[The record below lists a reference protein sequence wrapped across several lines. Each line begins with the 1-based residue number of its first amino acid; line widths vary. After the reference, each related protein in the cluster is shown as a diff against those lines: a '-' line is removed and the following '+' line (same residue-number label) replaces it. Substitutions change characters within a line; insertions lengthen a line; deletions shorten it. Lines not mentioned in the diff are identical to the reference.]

1 MEMMRKKALLMGL
14 KVCEVPA
21 YGNCLPESIAL
32 QRNKFHDTP
41 QLDHVSVRA
50 DVVAWLRVNRE
61 FPYQGKTLFDHLD
74 IGFHKSWE
82 VPCPS
87 PLPYP

>member
-14 KVCEVPA
+14 QVCEVPA

-32 QRNKFHDTP
+32 QINKFHDKSE
-41 QLDHVSVRA
+41 LDHVSVRA
-50 DVVAWLRVNRE
+50 DVAAWLRVNRE
-61 FPYQGKTLFDHLD
+61 FLYQGETLFDRLD

-87 PLPYP
+87 PLTYP